1 MLVFFG
7 AQQVGGSRL
16 RRLHLEIVVSVRK
29 MVAPMVQA
37 MSQDP
42 EGDAL
47 ALEWKEW
54 VRVQAQFP
62 EAEI

>member
-16 RRLHLEIVVSVRK
+16 RRLHLEIVVSVPK
-29 MVAPMVQA
+29 MIAPMVQA

-47 ALEWKEW
+47 ALERKEW
-54 VRVQAQFP
+54 VRVQTQFP